1 MNRPV
6 RVLIVE
12 DLPLTAAIVKTALE
26 QETNIAAEY
35 ALSLDEALRRLDGGG
50 DEINVVLLDLGLPD
64 ADGVR
69 AVDALMAAHPETPIV
84 VLSGNADQYA
94 AALEA
99 GAHEFLFKPSNGPE
113 IAKSL
118 RDAVIR
124 HKVRPIF
131 QPLRAANREAGRL
144 IERAKAVIEGAQQ
157 ATPRPADDS

>member
-12 DLPLTAAIVKTALE
+12 DLPLTAAVVKTALE
-26 QETNIAAEY
+26 QETNITAEY
-35 ALSLDEALRRLDGGG
+35 AMSLEEALKRLDGGG
-50 DEINVVLLDLGLPD
+50 DIDVVLLDLGLPD
-64 ADGVR
+64 ADGVK
-69 AVDALMAAHPETPIV
+69 AVDALMASHPETPIV
-84 VLSGNADQYA
+84 VLSGNSDEYA

-118 RDAVIR
+118 RNAVIR

-157 ATPRPADDS
+157 ATPRPADDR